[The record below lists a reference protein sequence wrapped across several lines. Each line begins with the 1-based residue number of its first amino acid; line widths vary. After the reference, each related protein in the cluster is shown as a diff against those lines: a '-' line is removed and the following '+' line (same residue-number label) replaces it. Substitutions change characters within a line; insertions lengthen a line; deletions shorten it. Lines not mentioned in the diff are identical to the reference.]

1 MYKPLRINI
10 LFGTPHFFVVSF
22 VICRRKDSP
31 RRLTPAPVLPPPN
44 LSSPQ
49 GRLWV
54 QIIGELRRGVKLK
67 KVECTYTPTEFELTP
82 YEMLMDDIRS
92 RRFKLRKVMV
102 DGDIPPRVKKDAHAL
117 ILEFIR
123 GRPPLKKVRTLCE
136 CRRVGDIH
144 EVFQKRIQWGEVEM
158 DVC

>member
-1 MYKPLRINI
+1 M
-10 LFGTPHFFVVSF
+10 
-22 VICRRKDSP
+22 
-31 RRLTPAPVLPPPN
+31 
-44 LSSPQ
+44 
-49 GRLWV
+49 

-123 GRPPLKKVRTLCE
+123 GRPPLKKVRPTGRTATLAA
-136 CRRVGDIH
+136 
-144 EVFQKRIQWGEVEM
+144 FQLFVHFVSFVM
-158 DVC
+158 

>member
-1 MYKPLRINI
+1 M
-10 LFGTPHFFVVSF
+10 
-22 VICRRKDSP
+22 
-31 RRLTPAPVLPPPN
+31 
-44 LSSPQ
+44 
-49 GRLWV
+49 

-123 GRPPLKKVRTLCE
+123 GRPPLKKVCG
-136 CRRVGDIH
+136 RVY
-144 EVFQKRIQWGEVEM
+144 M
-158 DVC
+158 